1 MVRANG
7 AVSLRE
13 LARVVQ
19 TSEVTVRRDVRALEA
34 EGLLDRRHGGAVL
47 PGGFTRESGFPQ
59 KSHLATAEK
68 TAIADVAASL
78 VEEGEAVVVGAGTT
92 TQELARRL
100 ARVPGLTVVTNSL
113 LVAQALA
120 HANRVEVVMTGG
132 TLRGSNYALV
142 GSGAEQSLQGLRVS
156 RAFLSGSGLT
166 AERGLSTSN
175 MLSASVDRAL
185 VQAAAEVVVLAD
197 HTKLGTDTMFQTV
210 PTDVMTRLVTDEPPP
225 HDDRAATE
233 LQALAD
239 QGVQITVAGAAAA
252 SGGDGMHPRRP
263 RRDSPSR
270 SSAGAARRPNSAARP
285 PVGPGRTGT
294 GEGGGHAAA
303 VTRRRL
309 GRAPEGREAL
319 PETGRASIRT
329 GPTAKIRW
337 GRCAVPAPLLAAHAS
352 KYRHDGVA
360 AHLDDATVILND
372 DDEPSGRRYDEH
384 VGPHGVVADASVE
397 RLDEIAEIRGF
408 DEIRT
413 LIRVEARAVHHDEG
427 AFEVVAVRQEVIL
440 DGIGVAFCEVERP
453 PVVEGNAGHSV
464 RVVCRRSGEDRI
476 QYPFREVP
484 VDVPR
489 CCGHRLPIGEG
500 SAPKIRL
507 PHKEVV
513 QTAAG
518 EVGGD
523 LQEIIFIGHEEALYH
538 WRQ

>member
-68 TAIADVAASL
+68 TAIADIAAGL
-78 VEEGEAVVVGAGTT
+78 VEEGEAIVVGAGTT

-185 VQAAAEVVVLAD
+185 VQAAGEVVVLAD

-210 PTDVMTRLVTDEPPP
+210 PTDVITRLVTDDPPA
-225 HDDRAATE
+225 HDERALTE

-239 QGVQITVAGAAAA
+239 QGVQITVAGATAVPGA
-252 SGGDGMHPRRP
+252 DGAP
-263 RRDSPSR
+263 
-270 SSAGAARRPNSAARP
+270 
-285 PVGPGRTGT
+285 PGRQP
-294 GEGGGHAAA
+294 
-303 VTRRRL
+303 R
-309 GRAPEGREAL
+309 
-319 PETGRASIRT
+319 
-329 GPTAKIRW
+329 
-337 GRCAVPAPLLAAHAS
+337 
-352 KYRHDGVA
+352 
-360 AHLDDATVILND
+360 
-372 DDEPSGRRYDEH
+372 
-384 VGPHGVVADASVE
+384 
-397 RLDEIAEIRGF
+397 
-408 DEIRT
+408 
-413 LIRVEARAVHHDEG
+413 
-427 AFEVVAVRQEVIL
+427 
-440 DGIGVAFCEVERP
+440 
-453 PVVEGNAGHSV
+453 
-464 RVVCRRSGEDRI
+464 
-476 QYPFREVP
+476 REVP
-484 VDVPR
+484 
-489 CCGHRLPIGEG
+489 LPGQRGRHPGAPLRSAALTGEAQAQERG
-500 SAPKIRL
+500 AR
-507 PHKEVV
+507 V
-513 QTAAG
+513 A
-518 EVGGD
+518 D
-523 LQEIIFIGHEEALYH
+523 L
-538 WRQ
+538 RRR

>member
-68 TAIADVAASL
+68 TAIADLAAGL
-78 VEEGEAVVVGAGTT
+78 VEEGEAIVVGAGTT

-210 PTDVMTRLVTDEPPP
+210 PTDVITRLVTDEPPP
-225 HDDRAATE
+225 HDERAATE

-239 QGVQITVAGAAAA
+239 QGVQIAVAGTGGAGASG
-252 SGGDGMHPRRP
+252 SGGDGVPTGRQQP
-263 RRDSPSR
+263 RRDMPLPGQRR
-270 SSAGAARRPNSAARP
+270 SHPGAPGSQLRSAGA
-285 PVGPGRTGT
+285 
-294 GEGGGHAAA
+294 
-303 VTRRRL
+303 
-309 GRAPEGREAL
+309 
-319 PETGRASIRT
+319 
-329 GPTAKIRW
+329 
-337 GRCAVPAPLLAAHAS
+337 LAEQQA
-352 KYRHDGVA
+352 
-360 AHLDDATVILND
+360 
-372 DDEPSGRRYDEH
+372 
-384 VGPHGVVADASVE
+384 
-397 RLDEIAEIRGF
+397 
-408 DEIRT
+408 
-413 LIRVEARAVHHDEG
+413 
-427 AFEVVAVRQEVIL
+427 Q
-440 DGIGVAFCEVERP
+440 
-453 PVVEGNAGHSV
+453 
-464 RVVCRRSGEDRI
+464 
-476 QYPFREVP
+476 
-484 VDVPR
+484 
-489 CCGHRLPIGEG
+489 
-500 SAPKIRL
+500 
-507 PHKEVV
+507 
-513 QTAAG
+513 AAG
-518 EVGGD
+518 ERARVAD
-523 LQEIIFIGHEEALYH
+523 M
-538 WRQ
+538 RRR

>member
-1 MVRANG
+1 MFAAERRQLILEMVRANG

-68 TAIADVAASL
+68 TAIADLAAGF
-78 VEEGEAVVVGAGTT
+78 VEEGEAIVVGAGTT

-185 VQAAAEVVVLAD
+185 VQAAGEVVVLAD
-197 HTKLGTDTMFQTV
+197 HTKLGSDTMFQTV
-210 PTDVMTRLVTDEPPP
+210 PTDVITRLVTDEPPA

-239 QGVQITVAGAAAA
+239 QGVQIAVASNSLPGQAPAQPGMEAA
-252 SGGDGMHPRRP
+252 PPERRGP
-263 RRDSPSR
+263 RRDVPLPGQRR
-270 SSAGAARRPNSAARP
+270 SHPGGAPGAPQLRSAGAL
-285 PVGPGRTGT
+285 GDGRV
-294 GEGGGHAAA
+294 ADLAP
-303 VTRRRL
+303 RRR
-309 GRAPEGREAL
+309 
-319 PETGRASIRT
+319 
-329 GPTAKIRW
+329 
-337 GRCAVPAPLLAAHAS
+337 
-352 KYRHDGVA
+352 
-360 AHLDDATVILND
+360 
-372 DDEPSGRRYDEH
+372 
-384 VGPHGVVADASVE
+384 
-397 RLDEIAEIRGF
+397 
-408 DEIRT
+408 
-413 LIRVEARAVHHDEG
+413 
-427 AFEVVAVRQEVIL
+427 
-440 DGIGVAFCEVERP
+440 
-453 PVVEGNAGHSV
+453 
-464 RVVCRRSGEDRI
+464 
-476 QYPFREVP
+476 
-484 VDVPR
+484 
-489 CCGHRLPIGEG
+489 
-500 SAPKIRL
+500 
-507 PHKEVV
+507 
-513 QTAAG
+513 
-518 EVGGD
+518 
-523 LQEIIFIGHEEALYH
+523 
-538 WRQ
+538 

>member
-1 MVRANG
+1 MFAAERRQLILEMVRANG

-68 TAIADVAASL
+68 TAIADVAAGL
-78 VEEGEAVVVGAGTT
+78 VEEGEAIVVGAGTT

-210 PTDVMTRLVTDEPPP
+210 PTDVITRLVTDEPPP
-225 HDDRAATE
+225 HDDRAGTE

-239 QGVQITVAGAAAA
+239 QGVQITVAGGTGA
-252 SGGDGMHPRRP
+252 SGAGSGSGEGMAGRRP
-263 RRDSPSR
+263 RRESPLPVQ
-270 SSAGAARRPNSAARP
+270 RR
-285 PVGPGRTGT
+285 G
-294 GEGGGHAAA
+294 
-303 VTRRRL
+303 
-309 GRAPEGREAL
+309 
-319 PETGRASIRT
+319 
-329 GPTAKIRW
+329 GPTAQLRSA
-337 GRCAVPAPLLAAHAS
+337 GSSAAALHEQQAGE
-352 KYRHDGVA
+352 RA
-360 AHLDDATVILND
+360 
-372 DDEPSGRRYDEH
+372 R
-384 VGPHGVVADASVE
+384 VADM
-397 RLDEIAEIRGF
+397 
-408 DEIRT
+408 
-413 LIRVEARAVHHDEG
+413 
-427 AFEVVAVRQEVIL
+427 
-440 DGIGVAFCEVERP
+440 
-453 PVVEGNAGHSV
+453 
-464 RVVCRRSGEDRI
+464 RRR
-476 QYPFREVP
+476 
-484 VDVPR
+484 
-489 CCGHRLPIGEG
+489 
-500 SAPKIRL
+500 
-507 PHKEVV
+507 
-513 QTAAG
+513 
-518 EVGGD
+518 
-523 LQEIIFIGHEEALYH
+523 
-538 WRQ
+538 

>member
-1 MVRANG
+1 MFAAERRQLILEMVRANG

-68 TAIADVAASL
+68 TAIADLAAGL
-78 VEEGEAVVVGAGTT
+78 VEEGEAIVVGAGTT

-210 PTDVMTRLVTDEPPP
+210 PTDVITRLVTDEPPA

-239 QGVQITVAGAAAA
+239 QGVQIAVTGGSANPSAGPGAD
-252 SGGDGMHPRRP
+252 SVQPGRQP
-263 RRDSPSR
+263 RRDVPLPGQRRNHGAGPGQQLR
-270 SSAGAARRPNSAARP
+270 SALLGEQPPGERAARVADL
-285 PVGPGRTGT
+285 
-294 GEGGGHAAA
+294 
-303 VTRRRL
+303 RRR
-309 GRAPEGREAL
+309 
-319 PETGRASIRT
+319 
-329 GPTAKIRW
+329 
-337 GRCAVPAPLLAAHAS
+337 
-352 KYRHDGVA
+352 
-360 AHLDDATVILND
+360 
-372 DDEPSGRRYDEH
+372 
-384 VGPHGVVADASVE
+384 
-397 RLDEIAEIRGF
+397 
-408 DEIRT
+408 
-413 LIRVEARAVHHDEG
+413 
-427 AFEVVAVRQEVIL
+427 
-440 DGIGVAFCEVERP
+440 
-453 PVVEGNAGHSV
+453 
-464 RVVCRRSGEDRI
+464 
-476 QYPFREVP
+476 
-484 VDVPR
+484 
-489 CCGHRLPIGEG
+489 
-500 SAPKIRL
+500 
-507 PHKEVV
+507 
-513 QTAAG
+513 
-518 EVGGD
+518 
-523 LQEIIFIGHEEALYH
+523 
-538 WRQ
+538 

>member
-68 TAIADVAASL
+68 TAIADLAASL

-100 ARVPGLTVVTNSL
+100 ARIPGLTVVTNSL

-210 PTDVMTRLVTDEPPP
+210 PSDVITRLVTDDPPA

-239 QGVQITVAGAAAA
+239 QGVQITVAGATGSG
-252 SGGDGMHPRRP
+252 SGGPGNGEAVPPGRQP
-263 RRDSPSR
+263 RRDTPLPGQR
-270 SSAGAARRPNSAARP
+270 RTHGGAGPGPQVPRRAASAGALAEQPGARAR
-285 PVGPGRTGT
+285 V
-294 GEGGGHAAA
+294 ADL
-303 VTRRRL
+303 RRR
-309 GRAPEGREAL
+309 
-319 PETGRASIRT
+319 
-329 GPTAKIRW
+329 
-337 GRCAVPAPLLAAHAS
+337 
-352 KYRHDGVA
+352 
-360 AHLDDATVILND
+360 
-372 DDEPSGRRYDEH
+372 
-384 VGPHGVVADASVE
+384 
-397 RLDEIAEIRGF
+397 
-408 DEIRT
+408 
-413 LIRVEARAVHHDEG
+413 
-427 AFEVVAVRQEVIL
+427 
-440 DGIGVAFCEVERP
+440 
-453 PVVEGNAGHSV
+453 
-464 RVVCRRSGEDRI
+464 
-476 QYPFREVP
+476 
-484 VDVPR
+484 
-489 CCGHRLPIGEG
+489 
-500 SAPKIRL
+500 
-507 PHKEVV
+507 
-513 QTAAG
+513 
-518 EVGGD
+518 
-523 LQEIIFIGHEEALYH
+523 
-538 WRQ
+538 

>member
-1 MVRANG
+1 MVVGVTVSFVFAAERRQLILEMVRANG

-68 TAIADVAASL
+68 TAIADLAAGL
-78 VEEGEAVVVGAGTT
+78 VTEGEAVVVGAGTT

-210 PTDVMTRLVTDEPPP
+210 PTDIITRLVTDEPPQP
-225 HDDRAATE
+225 DDRAETE

-239 QGVQITVAGAAAA
+239 RGVQIAVAGGGAAPDTGRPPE
-252 SGGDGMHPRRP
+252 GGRRDVSMPAPRRSQSPGGAPTPLRTGLDPKARVADLAP
-263 RRDSPSR
+263 RRR
-270 SSAGAARRPNSAARP
+270 
-285 PVGPGRTGT
+285 
-294 GEGGGHAAA
+294 
-303 VTRRRL
+303 
-309 GRAPEGREAL
+309 
-319 PETGRASIRT
+319 
-329 GPTAKIRW
+329 
-337 GRCAVPAPLLAAHAS
+337 
-352 KYRHDGVA
+352 
-360 AHLDDATVILND
+360 
-372 DDEPSGRRYDEH
+372 
-384 VGPHGVVADASVE
+384 
-397 RLDEIAEIRGF
+397 
-408 DEIRT
+408 
-413 LIRVEARAVHHDEG
+413 
-427 AFEVVAVRQEVIL
+427 
-440 DGIGVAFCEVERP
+440 
-453 PVVEGNAGHSV
+453 
-464 RVVCRRSGEDRI
+464 
-476 QYPFREVP
+476 
-484 VDVPR
+484 
-489 CCGHRLPIGEG
+489 
-500 SAPKIRL
+500 
-507 PHKEVV
+507 
-513 QTAAG
+513 
-518 EVGGD
+518 
-523 LQEIIFIGHEEALYH
+523 
-538 WRQ
+538 

>member
-1 MVRANG
+1 MFAAERRQLILEMVRANG

-239 QGVQITVAGAAAA
+239 QGVQITIAGAVAP
-252 SGGDGMHPRRP
+252 GGAGEGMAGRRP
-263 RRDSPSR
+263 RRESPLPVQRRGAHQLR
-270 SSAGAARRPNSAARP
+270 STAPLPDPQPGDRDRARVADL
-285 PVGPGRTGT
+285 
-294 GEGGGHAAA
+294 
-303 VTRRRL
+303 RRR
-309 GRAPEGREAL
+309 
-319 PETGRASIRT
+319 
-329 GPTAKIRW
+329 
-337 GRCAVPAPLLAAHAS
+337 
-352 KYRHDGVA
+352 
-360 AHLDDATVILND
+360 
-372 DDEPSGRRYDEH
+372 
-384 VGPHGVVADASVE
+384 
-397 RLDEIAEIRGF
+397 
-408 DEIRT
+408 
-413 LIRVEARAVHHDEG
+413 
-427 AFEVVAVRQEVIL
+427 
-440 DGIGVAFCEVERP
+440 
-453 PVVEGNAGHSV
+453 
-464 RVVCRRSGEDRI
+464 
-476 QYPFREVP
+476 
-484 VDVPR
+484 
-489 CCGHRLPIGEG
+489 
-500 SAPKIRL
+500 
-507 PHKEVV
+507 
-513 QTAAG
+513 
-518 EVGGD
+518 
-523 LQEIIFIGHEEALYH
+523 
-538 WRQ
+538 

>member
-68 TAIADVAASL
+68 TAIADLAAGL
-78 VEEGEAVVVGAGTT
+78 VEEGEAIVVGAGTT

-142 GSGAEQSLQGLRVS
+142 GSGAEQSLHGLRVS
-156 RAFLSGSGLT
+156 KAFLSGSGLT

-210 PTDVMTRLVTDEPPP
+210 PTELITRLVTDEPPA

-239 QGVQITVAGAAAA
+239 QGVQIAVTGGTGTSAADHPP
-252 SGGDGMHPRRP
+252 SRGDRRREVPLPGPRRNQP
-263 RRDSPSR
+263 P
-270 SSAGAARRPNSAARP
+270 GANLR
-285 PVGPGRTGT
+285 
-294 GEGGGHAAA
+294 
-303 VTRRRL
+303 
-309 GRAPEGREAL
+309 
-319 PETGRASIRT
+319 
-329 GPTAKIRW
+329 
-337 GRCAVPAPLLAAHAS
+337 PAPLGGEQATGTERPAA
-352 KYRHDGVA
+352 R
-360 AHLDDATVILND
+360 
-372 DDEPSGRRYDEH
+372 
-384 VGPHGVVADASVE
+384 VAD
-397 RLDEIAEIRGF
+397 L
-408 DEIRT
+408 
-413 LIRVEARAVHHDEG
+413 
-427 AFEVVAVRQEVIL
+427 
-440 DGIGVAFCEVERP
+440 
-453 PVVEGNAGHSV
+453 
-464 RVVCRRSGEDRI
+464 RRR
-476 QYPFREVP
+476 
-484 VDVPR
+484 
-489 CCGHRLPIGEG
+489 
-500 SAPKIRL
+500 
-507 PHKEVV
+507 
-513 QTAAG
+513 
-518 EVGGD
+518 
-523 LQEIIFIGHEEALYH
+523 
-538 WRQ
+538 

>member
-1 MVRANG
+1 MFAAERRQLILEMVRANG

-68 TAIADVAASL
+68 TAIADLAAGL
-78 VEEGEAVVVGAGTT
+78 VEEGEAIVVGAGTT

-210 PTDVMTRLVTDEPPP
+210 PTDVITRLVTDEPPG

-239 QGVQITVAGAAAA
+239 QGVQITVTGGTTAPDSGPGADSVPAG
-252 SGGDGMHPRRP
+252 RQP
-263 RRDSPSR
+263 RRDVPLPGQRRNHGAGPGQQLR
-270 SSAGAARRPNSAARP
+270 SAILGEQPPGERAARVADL
-285 PVGPGRTGT
+285 
-294 GEGGGHAAA
+294 
-303 VTRRRL
+303 RRR
-309 GRAPEGREAL
+309 
-319 PETGRASIRT
+319 
-329 GPTAKIRW
+329 
-337 GRCAVPAPLLAAHAS
+337 
-352 KYRHDGVA
+352 
-360 AHLDDATVILND
+360 
-372 DDEPSGRRYDEH
+372 
-384 VGPHGVVADASVE
+384 
-397 RLDEIAEIRGF
+397 
-408 DEIRT
+408 
-413 LIRVEARAVHHDEG
+413 
-427 AFEVVAVRQEVIL
+427 
-440 DGIGVAFCEVERP
+440 
-453 PVVEGNAGHSV
+453 
-464 RVVCRRSGEDRI
+464 
-476 QYPFREVP
+476 
-484 VDVPR
+484 
-489 CCGHRLPIGEG
+489 
-500 SAPKIRL
+500 
-507 PHKEVV
+507 
-513 QTAAG
+513 
-518 EVGGD
+518 
-523 LQEIIFIGHEEALYH
+523 
-538 WRQ
+538 

>member
-1 MVRANG
+1 VFAAERRQLILEMVRANG

-68 TAIADVAASL
+68 TAIADLAAGL
-78 VEEGEAVVVGAGTT
+78 VEEGEAIVVGAGTT

-156 RAFLSGSGLT
+156 KAFLSGSGLT

-210 PTDVMTRLVTDEPPP
+210 PTDVITRLVTDESPG

-239 QGVQITVAGAAAA
+239 QGVQIAVAGASGGGTATDTGAPGA
-252 SGGDGMHPRRP
+252 SGGESVARQQRRDVPLPGPRRQVP
-263 RRDSPSR
+263 G
-270 SSAGAARRPNSAARP
+270 AGLRSAAAL
-285 PVGPGRTGT
+285 
-294 GEGGGHAAA
+294 GEQSGGAERARVA
-303 VTRRRL
+303 DLRRR
-309 GRAPEGREAL
+309 
-319 PETGRASIRT
+319 
-329 GPTAKIRW
+329 
-337 GRCAVPAPLLAAHAS
+337 
-352 KYRHDGVA
+352 
-360 AHLDDATVILND
+360 
-372 DDEPSGRRYDEH
+372 
-384 VGPHGVVADASVE
+384 
-397 RLDEIAEIRGF
+397 
-408 DEIRT
+408 
-413 LIRVEARAVHHDEG
+413 
-427 AFEVVAVRQEVIL
+427 
-440 DGIGVAFCEVERP
+440 
-453 PVVEGNAGHSV
+453 
-464 RVVCRRSGEDRI
+464 
-476 QYPFREVP
+476 
-484 VDVPR
+484 
-489 CCGHRLPIGEG
+489 
-500 SAPKIRL
+500 
-507 PHKEVV
+507 
-513 QTAAG
+513 
-518 EVGGD
+518 
-523 LQEIIFIGHEEALYH
+523 
-538 WRQ
+538 

>member
-68 TAIADVAASL
+68 TAIADLAAGF

-100 ARVPGLTVVTNSL
+100 ARIPGLTVVTNSL

-197 HTKLGTDTMFQTV
+197 HSKLGTDTMFQTV
-210 PTDVMTRLVTDEPPP
+210 PTDVITRLVTDEPPP
-225 HDDRAATE
+225 ADERAATE

-239 QGVQITVAGAAAA
+239 QGVQIAVAGPEQPGDESGPQPRGRYPRHGDRRRGDDSVPLPGQRRTPQAAASAMRAAAA
-252 SGGDGMHPRRP
+252 LPDQGRVADLAPRR
-263 RRDSPSR
+263 R
-270 SSAGAARRPNSAARP
+270 
-285 PVGPGRTGT
+285 
-294 GEGGGHAAA
+294 
-303 VTRRRL
+303 
-309 GRAPEGREAL
+309 
-319 PETGRASIRT
+319 
-329 GPTAKIRW
+329 
-337 GRCAVPAPLLAAHAS
+337 
-352 KYRHDGVA
+352 
-360 AHLDDATVILND
+360 
-372 DDEPSGRRYDEH
+372 
-384 VGPHGVVADASVE
+384 
-397 RLDEIAEIRGF
+397 
-408 DEIRT
+408 
-413 LIRVEARAVHHDEG
+413 
-427 AFEVVAVRQEVIL
+427 
-440 DGIGVAFCEVERP
+440 
-453 PVVEGNAGHSV
+453 
-464 RVVCRRSGEDRI
+464 
-476 QYPFREVP
+476 
-484 VDVPR
+484 
-489 CCGHRLPIGEG
+489 
-500 SAPKIRL
+500 
-507 PHKEVV
+507 
-513 QTAAG
+513 
-518 EVGGD
+518 
-523 LQEIIFIGHEEALYH
+523 
-538 WRQ
+538 

>member
-1 MVRANG
+1 MFAAERRQLILEMVRANG

-68 TAIADVAASL
+68 TAIADVAAGL

-210 PTDVMTRLVTDEPPP
+210 PTDVMTRLVTDEPPQ

-239 QGVQITVAGAAAA
+239 QGVQITVAGAAPA
-252 SGGDGMHPRRP
+252 SGGHGAGGAGGGGAEGMPGRRP
-263 RRDSPSR
+263 RRESPLPVQR
-270 SSAGAARRPNSAARP
+270 RGGPAGPLRSAAGGMLEPQAGGAER
-285 PVGPGRTGT
+285 GRV
-294 GEGGGHAAA
+294 ADM
-303 VTRRRL
+303 RRR
-309 GRAPEGREAL
+309 
-319 PETGRASIRT
+319 
-329 GPTAKIRW
+329 
-337 GRCAVPAPLLAAHAS
+337 
-352 KYRHDGVA
+352 
-360 AHLDDATVILND
+360 
-372 DDEPSGRRYDEH
+372 
-384 VGPHGVVADASVE
+384 
-397 RLDEIAEIRGF
+397 
-408 DEIRT
+408 
-413 LIRVEARAVHHDEG
+413 
-427 AFEVVAVRQEVIL
+427 
-440 DGIGVAFCEVERP
+440 
-453 PVVEGNAGHSV
+453 
-464 RVVCRRSGEDRI
+464 
-476 QYPFREVP
+476 
-484 VDVPR
+484 
-489 CCGHRLPIGEG
+489 
-500 SAPKIRL
+500 
-507 PHKEVV
+507 
-513 QTAAG
+513 
-518 EVGGD
+518 
-523 LQEIIFIGHEEALYH
+523 
-538 WRQ
+538 

>member
-1 MVRANG
+1 MFAAERRQLILEMVRANG

-68 TAIADVAASL
+68 TAIADLAAGL
-78 VEEGEAVVVGAGTT
+78 VEEGEAIVVGAGTT

-156 RAFLSGSGLT
+156 KAFLSGSGLT

-197 HTKLGTDTMFQTV
+197 HSKLGTDTMFQTV
-210 PTDVMTRLVTDEPPP
+210 PTDVITRLVTDESPA

-239 QGVQITVAGAAAA
+239 QGVQIAVAGASGGGTGSGNGTSGG
-252 SGGDGMHPRRP
+252 SGGDAVARQQRRDVPLPGPRRQVP
-263 RRDSPSR
+263 GAGLR
-270 SSAGAARRPNSAARP
+270 SATAL
-285 PVGPGRTGT
+285 
-294 GEGGGHAAA
+294 GEQGGGAERARVA
-303 VTRRRL
+303 DLRRR
-309 GRAPEGREAL
+309 
-319 PETGRASIRT
+319 
-329 GPTAKIRW
+329 
-337 GRCAVPAPLLAAHAS
+337 
-352 KYRHDGVA
+352 
-360 AHLDDATVILND
+360 
-372 DDEPSGRRYDEH
+372 
-384 VGPHGVVADASVE
+384 
-397 RLDEIAEIRGF
+397 
-408 DEIRT
+408 
-413 LIRVEARAVHHDEG
+413 
-427 AFEVVAVRQEVIL
+427 
-440 DGIGVAFCEVERP
+440 
-453 PVVEGNAGHSV
+453 
-464 RVVCRRSGEDRI
+464 
-476 QYPFREVP
+476 
-484 VDVPR
+484 
-489 CCGHRLPIGEG
+489 
-500 SAPKIRL
+500 
-507 PHKEVV
+507 
-513 QTAAG
+513 
-518 EVGGD
+518 
-523 LQEIIFIGHEEALYH
+523 
-538 WRQ
+538 

>member
-68 TAIADVAASL
+68 TAIADLAAGL
-78 VEEGEAVVVGAGTT
+78 VEEGEAIVVGAGTT

-210 PTDVMTRLVTDEPPP
+210 PTDRDHPPR
-225 HDDRAATE
+225 HRRAAR
-233 LQALAD
+233 
-239 QGVQITVAGAAAA
+239 
-252 SGGDGMHPRRP
+252 PRRP
-263 RRDSPSR
+263 RRHRTAGPGRPGRADRGRRSR
-270 SSAGAARRPNSAARP
+270 RRAAARAVIRSRRGASARRDVPLPGPRRGQVPGAAPQLRSAAASSASSPRASAAR
-285 PVGPGRTGT
+285 V
-294 GEGGGHAAA
+294 ADL
-303 VTRRRL
+303 RRR
-309 GRAPEGREAL
+309 
-319 PETGRASIRT
+319 
-329 GPTAKIRW
+329 
-337 GRCAVPAPLLAAHAS
+337 
-352 KYRHDGVA
+352 
-360 AHLDDATVILND
+360 
-372 DDEPSGRRYDEH
+372 
-384 VGPHGVVADASVE
+384 
-397 RLDEIAEIRGF
+397 
-408 DEIRT
+408 
-413 LIRVEARAVHHDEG
+413 
-427 AFEVVAVRQEVIL
+427 
-440 DGIGVAFCEVERP
+440 
-453 PVVEGNAGHSV
+453 
-464 RVVCRRSGEDRI
+464 
-476 QYPFREVP
+476 
-484 VDVPR
+484 
-489 CCGHRLPIGEG
+489 
-500 SAPKIRL
+500 
-507 PHKEVV
+507 
-513 QTAAG
+513 
-518 EVGGD
+518 
-523 LQEIIFIGHEEALYH
+523 
-538 WRQ
+538 

>member
-1 MVRANG
+1 MFAAERRQLILEMVRANG

-68 TAIADVAASL
+68 TAIADLAAGL
-78 VEEGEAVVVGAGTT
+78 VEEGEAIVVGAGTT

-197 HTKLGTDTMFQTV
+197 HTKLGSDTMFQTV
-210 PTDVMTRLVTDEPPP
+210 PTDLITHLVTDEPAA
-225 HDDRAATE
+225 HDDRSAAE

-239 QGVQITVAGAAAA
+239 QGVRIAVSGGGAASSAAADPGAGGRPSARREMPLPGQRRTQGQPLRALGEAGA
-252 SGGDGMHPRRP
+252 GE
-263 RRDSPSR
+263 RDR
-270 SSAGAARRPNSAARP
+270 ARVADL
-285 PVGPGRTGT
+285 
-294 GEGGGHAAA
+294 
-303 VTRRRL
+303 RRR
-309 GRAPEGREAL
+309 
-319 PETGRASIRT
+319 
-329 GPTAKIRW
+329 
-337 GRCAVPAPLLAAHAS
+337 
-352 KYRHDGVA
+352 
-360 AHLDDATVILND
+360 
-372 DDEPSGRRYDEH
+372 
-384 VGPHGVVADASVE
+384 
-397 RLDEIAEIRGF
+397 
-408 DEIRT
+408 
-413 LIRVEARAVHHDEG
+413 
-427 AFEVVAVRQEVIL
+427 
-440 DGIGVAFCEVERP
+440 
-453 PVVEGNAGHSV
+453 
-464 RVVCRRSGEDRI
+464 
-476 QYPFREVP
+476 
-484 VDVPR
+484 
-489 CCGHRLPIGEG
+489 
-500 SAPKIRL
+500 
-507 PHKEVV
+507 
-513 QTAAG
+513 
-518 EVGGD
+518 
-523 LQEIIFIGHEEALYH
+523 
-538 WRQ
+538 

>member
-68 TAIADVAASL
+68 TAIADLAAGF

-197 HTKLGTDTMFQTV
+197 HTKLGSDTMFQTV
-210 PTDVMTRLVTDEPPP
+210 PTDVITRLVTDEPPA
-225 HDDRAATE
+225 HDDRALTE

-239 QGVQITVAGAAAA
+239 QGVQIAVAGPGAG
-252 SGGDGMHPRRP
+252 SG
-263 RRDSPSR
+263 
-270 SSAGAARRPNSAARP
+270 
-285 PVGPGRTGT
+285 PVGG
-294 GEGGGHAAA
+294 GEGGGSAGRQSGRLGGSQGRGGGEEGLPLPGPRRNHPHPPGGPGSAQLRTA
-303 VTRRRL
+303 VPLAEQQPGRVADLAPRRR
-309 GRAPEGREAL
+309 
-319 PETGRASIRT
+319 
-329 GPTAKIRW
+329 
-337 GRCAVPAPLLAAHAS
+337 
-352 KYRHDGVA
+352 
-360 AHLDDATVILND
+360 
-372 DDEPSGRRYDEH
+372 
-384 VGPHGVVADASVE
+384 
-397 RLDEIAEIRGF
+397 
-408 DEIRT
+408 
-413 LIRVEARAVHHDEG
+413 
-427 AFEVVAVRQEVIL
+427 
-440 DGIGVAFCEVERP
+440 
-453 PVVEGNAGHSV
+453 
-464 RVVCRRSGEDRI
+464 
-476 QYPFREVP
+476 
-484 VDVPR
+484 
-489 CCGHRLPIGEG
+489 
-500 SAPKIRL
+500 
-507 PHKEVV
+507 
-513 QTAAG
+513 
-518 EVGGD
+518 
-523 LQEIIFIGHEEALYH
+523 
-538 WRQ
+538 

>member
-1 MVRANG
+1 MVVGVTVSFVFAAERRQLILEMVRANG

-68 TAIADVAASL
+68 TAIADLAASL
-78 VEEGEAVVVGAGTT
+78 VEEGEAIVVGAGTT

-156 RAFLSGSGLT
+156 KAFLSGSGLT

-210 PTDVMTRLVTDEPPP
+210 PTDVITRLVTDDPPG
-225 HDDRAATE
+225 HDDRAVPE

-239 QGVQITVAGAAAA
+239 QGVQIAVAGA
-252 SGGDGMHPRRP
+252 SGGGGGMGGDPVP
-263 RRDSPSR
+263 
-270 SSAGAARRPNSAARP
+270 ARP
-285 PVGPGRTGT
+285 SQSR
-294 GEGGGHAAA
+294 
-303 VTRRRL
+303 
-309 GRAPEGREAL
+309 
-319 PETGRASIRT
+319 
-329 GPTAKIRW
+329 
-337 GRCAVPAPLLAAHAS
+337 
-352 KYRHDGVA
+352 
-360 AHLDDATVILND
+360 
-372 DDEPSGRRYDEH
+372 
-384 VGPHGVVADASVE
+384 
-397 RLDEIAEIRGF
+397 
-408 DEIRT
+408 
-413 LIRVEARAVHHDEG
+413 
-427 AFEVVAVRQEVIL
+427 
-440 DGIGVAFCEVERP
+440 
-453 PVVEGNAGHSV
+453 
-464 RVVCRRSGEDRI
+464 
-476 QYPFREVP
+476 REVP
-484 VDVPR
+484 LPGPR
-489 CCGHRLPIGEG
+489 RNQVHG
-500 SAPKIRL
+500 SAPQLRSATVL
-507 PHKEVV
+507 GDQP
-513 QTAAG
+513 TAG
-518 EVGGD
+518 ERDRERAARVAD
-523 LQEIIFIGHEEALYH
+523 L
-538 WRQ
+538 RRR

>member
-1 MVRANG
+1 MVVGVTVSFVFAAERRQLILEMVRANG

-68 TAIADVAASL
+68 TAIADLAASL
-78 VEEGEAVVVGAGTT
+78 VEEGEAIVVGAGTT

-156 RAFLSGSGLT
+156 KAFLSGSGLT

-210 PTDVMTRLVTDEPPP
+210 PTDVITRLVTDDPPG
-225 HDDRAATE
+225 HDDRAVTE

-239 QGVQITVAGAAAA
+239 QGVQISVAGS
-252 SGGDGMHPRRP
+252 SGGGGTGGDPVPARQSRRDMSLPAPRR
-263 RRDSPSR
+263 
-270 SSAGAARRPNSAARP
+270 NQ
-285 PVGPGRTGT
+285 
-294 GEGGGHAAA
+294 
-303 VTRRRL
+303 
-309 GRAPEGREAL
+309 
-319 PETGRASIRT
+319 
-329 GPTAKIRW
+329 
-337 GRCAVPAPLLAAHAS
+337 
-352 KYRHDGVA
+352 
-360 AHLDDATVILND
+360 
-372 DDEPSGRRYDEH
+372 
-384 VGPHGVVADASVE
+384 
-397 RLDEIAEIRGF
+397 
-408 DEIRT
+408 
-413 LIRVEARAVHHDEG
+413 VH
-427 AFEVVAVRQEVIL
+427 
-440 DGIGVAFCEVERP
+440 
-453 PVVEGNAGHSV
+453 
-464 RVVCRRSGEDRI
+464 
-476 QYPFREVP
+476 
-484 VDVPR
+484 
-489 CCGHRLPIGEG
+489 G
-500 SAPKIRL
+500 SAPQLRSATVMGEQ
-507 PHKEVV
+507 PSTGERERER
-513 QTAAG
+513 AAR
-518 EVGGD
+518 VAD
-523 LQEIIFIGHEEALYH
+523 L
-538 WRQ
+538 RRR

>member
-1 MVRANG
+1 MFAAERRQLILEMVRANG

-68 TAIADVAASL
+68 TAIADLAANF
-78 VEEGEAVVVGAGTT
+78 VEEGEAIVVGAGTT

-156 RAFLSGSGLT
+156 RAFISGSGLT

-210 PTDVMTRLVTDEPPP
+210 PTDVITRLVTDEPPV
-225 HDDRAATE
+225 HDDRAHTE

-239 QGVQITVAGAAAA
+239 QGVQIAVAGA
-252 SGGDGMHPRRP
+252 SGGQGGDEVPARRRGPLPGPRRGQGL
-263 RRDSPSR
+263 R
-270 SSAGAARRPNSAARP
+270 S
-285 PVGPGRTGT
+285 
-294 GEGGGHAAA
+294 AAA
-303 VTRRRL
+303 VLGEQGAERERERARVADLRRR
-309 GRAPEGREAL
+309 
-319 PETGRASIRT
+319 
-329 GPTAKIRW
+329 
-337 GRCAVPAPLLAAHAS
+337 
-352 KYRHDGVA
+352 
-360 AHLDDATVILND
+360 
-372 DDEPSGRRYDEH
+372 
-384 VGPHGVVADASVE
+384 
-397 RLDEIAEIRGF
+397 
-408 DEIRT
+408 
-413 LIRVEARAVHHDEG
+413 
-427 AFEVVAVRQEVIL
+427 
-440 DGIGVAFCEVERP
+440 
-453 PVVEGNAGHSV
+453 
-464 RVVCRRSGEDRI
+464 
-476 QYPFREVP
+476 
-484 VDVPR
+484 
-489 CCGHRLPIGEG
+489 
-500 SAPKIRL
+500 
-507 PHKEVV
+507 
-513 QTAAG
+513 
-518 EVGGD
+518 
-523 LQEIIFIGHEEALYH
+523 
-538 WRQ
+538 

>member
-68 TAIADVAASL
+68 TAIADLAAGF
-78 VEEGEAVVVGAGTT
+78 VEEGEAIVVGAGTT

-185 VQAAAEVVVLAD
+185 VQAAGEVVVLAD
-197 HTKLGTDTMFQTV
+197 HTKLGSDTMFQTV
-210 PTDVMTRLVTDEPPP
+210 PTDVITRLVTDEPPG

-239 QGVQITVAGAAAA
+239 QGVQIAVANSSGATGHAPAQPGMDGGAAE
-252 SGGDGMHPRRP
+252 RRGP
-263 RRDSPSR
+263 RRDVPLPGQRR
-270 SSAGAARRPNSAARP
+270 SHGPGAA
-285 PVGPGRTGT
+285 
-294 GEGGGHAAA
+294 GGGPQLRSAPSLSEAAGGRVA
-303 VTRRRL
+303 DLAPRRR
-309 GRAPEGREAL
+309 
-319 PETGRASIRT
+319 
-329 GPTAKIRW
+329 
-337 GRCAVPAPLLAAHAS
+337 
-352 KYRHDGVA
+352 
-360 AHLDDATVILND
+360 
-372 DDEPSGRRYDEH
+372 
-384 VGPHGVVADASVE
+384 
-397 RLDEIAEIRGF
+397 
-408 DEIRT
+408 
-413 LIRVEARAVHHDEG
+413 
-427 AFEVVAVRQEVIL
+427 
-440 DGIGVAFCEVERP
+440 
-453 PVVEGNAGHSV
+453 
-464 RVVCRRSGEDRI
+464 
-476 QYPFREVP
+476 
-484 VDVPR
+484 
-489 CCGHRLPIGEG
+489 
-500 SAPKIRL
+500 
-507 PHKEVV
+507 
-513 QTAAG
+513 
-518 EVGGD
+518 
-523 LQEIIFIGHEEALYH
+523 
-538 WRQ
+538 